1 MSKQQLYSLQQIAK
15 RLNIPT
21 STVAYYR
28 KNYADFM
35 PSTRLKG
42 KRYPMYEEQAVEVVA
57 LVREMAENGGEQ
69 HEILKALENKY
80 PPVIDKSGENTTNE
94 QQTNEQPTTILATI
108 QKQPEII
115 SRLIGQQ
122 TELIRSQDTTLEAYK
137 NQLIEKEKT
146 IKELQDKLKE
156 EKQRTEVV
164 QNSQPKPRPPVAHK
178 RRKKPKIV
186 VSTGSEKPKQAGGG
200 LWSKIFG

>member
-1 MSKQQLYSLQQIAK
+1 
-15 RLNIPT
+15 
-21 STVAYYR
+21 
-28 KNYADFM
+28 
-35 PSTRLKG
+35 
-42 KRYPMYEEQAVEVVA
+42 MYEEQAVEVVA

-94 QQTNEQPTTILATI
+94 QPTNEQPTTILATI

-122 TELIRSQDTTLEAYK
+122 TELIKAQDTTLEAYK

-146 IKELQDKLKE
+146 IKELQDKLEE
-156 EKQRTEVV
+156 EKQRIETV
-164 QNSQPKPRPPVAHK
+164 QNSQSKPRPPVAHK

-200 LWSKIFG
+200 LWNRIFGT

>member
-42 KRYPMYEEQAVEVVA
+42 KRYPMYEEQAVDVVA
-57 LVREMAENGGEQ
+57 LVRELAEKNTEQ
-69 HEILKALENKY
+69 HEILSALEAKY
-80 PPVIDKSGENTTNE
+80 PPIIDRTDENSATE
-94 QQTNEQPTTILATI
+94 QQTNEQSTTILATI

-122 TELIRSQDTTLEAYK
+122 TELIKAQDTTLEAYK
-137 NQLIEKEKT
+137 NQLVEKERI
-146 IKELQDKLKE
+146 IKELQDKID
-156 EKQRTEVV
+156 EKRQQPEVV
-164 QNSQPKPRPPVAHK
+164 QKTQAKPRPPVAHK
-178 RRKKPKIV
+178 RKKKPKIV
-186 VSTGSEKPKQAGGG
+186 TSASSEKPKQAKRGV
-200 LWSKIFG
+200 WSRIFG